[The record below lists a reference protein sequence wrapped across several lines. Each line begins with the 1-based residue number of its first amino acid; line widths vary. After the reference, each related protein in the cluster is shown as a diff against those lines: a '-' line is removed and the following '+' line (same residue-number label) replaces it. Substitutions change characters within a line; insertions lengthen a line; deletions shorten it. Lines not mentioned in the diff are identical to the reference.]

1 MYVRF
6 TVLVLALLIS
16 ACSPDRKVVTNKA
29 AGFDRQIKRLYIVDF
44 SDGEYGDEFNSAF
57 HNGLVDAAKSCGAA
71 AELAA
76 AGPLDLID
84 RGQEALKSGADS
96 LLTIRRGNVL
106 GSGVGYA
113 QVYDVQLIDL
123 ASNRT
128 VWRANADARSGT
140 IFVPAT
146 ERGRTLAIDLTN
158 NMKSDGILRGCPL
171 ITSAH

>member
-6 TVLVLALLIS
+6 TVLGLALLIS

-29 AGFDRQIKRLYIVDF
+29 AGFDREIKRLYIVDF
-44 SDGEYGDEFNSAF
+44 SGGEYGEEFNNAF
-57 HNGLVDAAKSCGAA
+57 HSGLVDVAKNCGAT
-71 AELAA
+71 AELVAP
-76 AGPLDLID
+76 GPLDLID

-96 LLTIRRGNVL
+96 LLAIRRGNVL
-106 GSGVGYA
+106 GPGAGY
-113 QVYDVQLIDL
+113 VPIYDVQLIDL
-123 ASNRT
+123 ASKRT
-128 VWRANADARSGT
+128 VWRANANARSGT

-171 ITSAH
+171 VTSAH